1 MTMRSPGKYLLTRL
15 LPLGLLLGA
24 ELARGQPPAVTGAGV
39 FASPNTVFELAEPIW
54 AVVYFDAEV
63 TVTGVPQLALTIGA
77 QTRQASFAGFYTR
90 RSPPGLLFRYPV
102 GPTDYDANGISI
114 GVDALTL
121 NGGTIRSSDGT
132 DALLS
137 VGRHAFA
144 NHSGRNVDGSRETT
158 PVANG
163 LLIDPPTSGDT
174 FELAETISV
183 WVWFTRAVAV
193 TGVPQL
199 ALTIGTETRYASF
212 AEAEAAML
220 PPIASG
226 PDYAPRPLN
235 FRYTVASSDGD
246 EDGISIAA
254 SALTLNGGTITIKGG
269 TRNAALVLESGLTI
283 SDSAGHKVDGE
294 SGGEEDEETDDNEAP
309 QVVGTL
315 AHLELDAG
323 ETAAV
328 DVAAVFADADDD
340 SLRYSAAAE
349 GDVVALTTSNGTVRV
364 RGVRPGRATVV
375 VTAADPAGLTATTT
389 FRVAV
394 GVLLWAQGGRP
405 AAPEGGTVVLE
416 LSLSKPLTVPVST
429 RWRIEPDE
437 DPSTD
442 DADAADYFE
451 SSGVVSLPPGETAA
465 TIAIAIADDDDIEPA
480 REHFVVHLEPLKHG
494 NVALARHAGTQAV
507 IQEGVC
513 DRTPAVRDEL
523 WDHVVGCHWPNP
535 TALEALSSLDLSR
548 RNIGALR
555 PNDLLGL
562 LGLRRLDLSGNALRA
577 LPIGLF
583 TDLESLEEV
592 SVEDNPGA
600 PFALTIDLQR
610 LDAAPSATGPAQ
622 LAARTLWAAP
632 FDLSAALSA
641 SPADAVR
648 GDLPATVAIA
658 AGATMSEPF
667 SAASNGEA
675 ALVLRVGPAR
685 LPAECLDPP
694 CFRGFETVAG
704 PPLTLFR
711 RAPRVLVVPR
721 PEPLRGG
728 DVLRVPLAELVAA
741 EPGDTLRWEATS
753 SDEALAT
760 VRIVDGALEV
770 TPELASAGTAEI
782 TLVVADAAGLSA
794 TLRFEVRVEFH
805 WPRGPARG
813 WRSTL
818 GRLLPPPDPM

>member
-1 MTMRSPGKYLLTRL
+1 MTIHSPAKYL

-24 ELARGQPPAVTGAGV
+24 EFARGQAPAVTGAGV
-39 FASPNTVFELAEPIW
+39 FASPTGNVFELAEPIW

-63 TVTGVPQLALTIGA
+63 TVTGVPRLALTIGA
-77 QTRQASFAGFYTR
+77 QTRYASFAGLYTR

-102 GPTDYDANGISI
+102 GPADYDLNGISI
-114 GVDALTL
+114 GADALTL
-121 NGGTIRSSDGT
+121 DGGTIRSSDGT
-132 DALLS
+132 DALLGL
-137 VGRHAFA
+137 GRHALPDQP
-144 NHSGRNVDGSRETT
+144 GRNVDGSREST

-163 LLIDPPTSGDT
+163 LLIDPPTNGDT
-174 FELAETISV
+174 FKLAETISV

-212 AEAEAAML
+212 AESQAAML
-220 PPIASG
+220 PPLASS
-226 PDYAPRPLN
+226 PDFAPRPVN
-235 FRYTVASSDGD
+235 FRYAVASSDRD
-246 EDGISIAA
+246 EDGISVEAN
-254 SALTLNGGTITIKGG
+254 ALTLNGGTIRIRGG
-269 TRNAALVLESGLTI
+269 TRPAALVLESGLTV
-283 SDSAGHKVDGE
+283 SNSAGHKVDGE
-294 SGGEEDEETDDNEAP
+294 SADEEDEETDDNEAP
-309 QVVGTL
+309 QVVGAL
-315 AHLELDAG
+315 AYLELDVG
-323 ETAAV
+323 ETAVV

-349 GDVVALTTSNGTVRV
+349 GGVVALTISDGTVRV
-364 RGVRPGRATVV
+364 RGVRPGRAVVV

-416 LSLSKPLTVPVST
+416 LSLSKPLTVPIST

-437 DPSTD
+437 DPATD

-451 SSGVVSLPPGETAA
+451 SSGVVSLPPRETAA
-465 TIAIAIADDDDIEPA
+465 TIEIAIADDEDIEPA
-480 REHFVVHLEPLKHG
+480 REHFVVHLEPLKHD

-548 RNIGALR
+548 RNIPALR

-562 LGLRRLDLSGNALRA
+562 LRLRRLDLSGNALKA
-577 LPIGLF
+577 LPAGLF
-583 TDLESLEEV
+583 TDLERLEEI
-592 SVEDNPGA
+592 SLEDNPGA
-600 PFALTIDLQR
+600 PFALTIELER
-610 LDAAPSATGPAQ
+610 LDAEPSAAGPAQ
-622 LAARTLWAAP
+622 LVARTAWAAP
-632 FDLSAALSA
+632 FRLVAALSA
-641 SPADAVR
+641 SPAGAAR
-648 GDLPATVAIA
+648 GNLPATVEIA

-667 SAASNGEA
+667 SAASSRGA
-675 ALVLRVGPAR
+675 PLVLRAGPAP
-685 LPAECLDPP
+685 LPTECEEPP

-704 PPLTLFR
+704 PALTLFR

-721 PEPLRGG
+721 PAPLRGG
-728 DVLRVPLAELVAA
+728 DALRVPLAGLVAA
-741 EPGDTLRWEATS
+741 DPGDALRWQAAS
-753 SDEALAT
+753 SNEALAT

-782 TLVVADAAGLSA
+782 TLVVTDTAGLSA

-818 GRLLPPPDPM
+818 RRLLPPPDPR